1 MRIDGAGVEEREE
14 PGGGEAAPRVP
25 ADAGAA
31 ALPRPLIRRGWRYTD
46 LQFEGGVS
54 QSRMR
59 TFRPG
64 QLAVD
69 YTRTMMASLLW
80 RPRPALIGMIGLGGG
95 SQVKF
100 CHRYLR
106 DTRVEVAEI
115 NPHVLALRRTFRV
128 PDDDARLRVHLA
140 DGARFVREWAGRLD
154 ILLVDGY
161 DQTGIPAALS
171 SQAFYDDC
179 HAALAP
185 GGVLASNLYAT
196 DAATHLEKLRRA
208 FGAGRVWA
216 LDEKRQSNLVAFA
229 WRGDPFPGGRI
240 DLPALAA
247 AMPRGAARALA
258 DVFGRV
264 AGAWR
269 AR

>member
-1 MRIDGAGVEEREE
+1 MEEGDDAGGGRAGSCGGPGAGA
-14 PGGGEAAPRVP
+14 EAFPR
-25 ADAGAA
+25 A
-31 ALPRPLIRRGWRYTD
+31 LIRRGWRYTD

-80 RPRPALIGMIGLGGG
+80 RPRPGLIGMVGLGGG

-100 CHRYLR
+100 CHRHLP

-115 NPHVLALRRTFRV
+115 NPHVLALRRTFKV
-128 PDDDARLRVHLA
+128 PGDDARLQVYLA
-140 DGARFVREWAGRLD
+140 DGARFVRERPGRYD

-171 SQAFYDDC
+171 TQAFYDDC
-179 HAALAP
+179 RAALAP
-185 GGVLASNLYAT
+185 GGVFASNLYAT
-196 DAATHLEKLRRA
+196 DAAAHVDRLQRA
-208 FGAGRVWA
+208 FGPDRVWTVG
-216 LDEKRQSNLVAFA
+216 ETRQSNRVAFA
-229 WRGDPFPGGRI
+229 WTGEPFPDGRI
-240 DLPALAA
+240 DLHGLTA
-247 AMPRGAARALA
+247 AMPRAVARALA
-258 DVFGRV
+258 GAFERV
-264 AGAWR
+264 AAAWH